1 MQSIKVNYYHF
12 NFFFNNYQHKKK
24 KWSLI
29 IRCNT
34 TQLPEKKK
42 KSTLQNTYGQNLIR
56 NGGSLQE
63 RIISTKE
70 GSITSI
76 QVVYVLADDLL
87 SNGKHFYCHMNSI
100 FISSGKSHL
109 FLNHV
114 FLSGLDT
121 V

>member
-34 TQLPEKKK
+34 TQLPEKK

-87 SNGKHFYCHMNSI
+87 SNGKHFSCHMNSI

>member
-1 MQSIKVNYYHF
+1 MEPYYTV
-12 NFFFNNYQHKKK
+12 QHNPITWKKNK
-24 KWSLI
+24 KLG
-29 IRCNT
+29 
-34 TQLPEKKK
+34 
-42 KSTLQNTYGQNLIR
+42 TLQYLYTSSRNLIR

-87 SNGKHFYCHMNSI
+87 SNGKHFSCYMNSI
-100 FISSGKSHL
+100 FISFGKSHL

>member
-29 IRCNT
+29 IQCNT
-34 TQLPEKKK
+34 TQLPEKK

-87 SNGKHFYCHMNSI
+87 SNGKHFSCYMNSI
-100 FISSGKSHL
+100 FISFGKSHL